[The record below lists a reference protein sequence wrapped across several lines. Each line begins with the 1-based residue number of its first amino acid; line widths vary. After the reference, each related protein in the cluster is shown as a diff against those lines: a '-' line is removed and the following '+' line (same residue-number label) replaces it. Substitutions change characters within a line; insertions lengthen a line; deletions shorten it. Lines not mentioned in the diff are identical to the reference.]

1 MGMKIWSQASEL
13 AAQTPAERNRYVD
26 FLRFISILV
35 VIVGHWLIA
44 TAHYVDGELIPGH
57 LLESSRGTQWLT
69 WLFQVMPIFFIV
81 GGYANA
87 VSLESAKRKGID
99 YAGWL
104 AARLNRLV
112 SPLLLLLVVW
122 AGIAIIMSSTG
133 VKPNVIQY
141 VSQASLIPIWFL
153 AIYIMVVILA
163 PLTYRFWRRYGFA
176 SFWLFVAAAIL
187 VDVAFFVAD
196 IKWLGWSNFFWVW
209 LAVHHLG
216 YAWRDGRMGSARQ
229 LLIYS
234 AMGFA
239 TLWLLVKYG
248 PYPLAMVGSPDEG
261 LSNTSPP
268 KITLLAL
275 GIFQFGLL
283 LALEAP
289 MRRALDNLRLW
300 TATVLI
306 NSMIMTVYLWHI
318 TAMVI
323 VVAFIYMAGGIGLG
337 IEPGTTEWWV
347 SRPVW
352 IAILFI
358 FLLPIALLLSP
369 LERRARKPGSKVPST
384 LRQVSGAMFICLGVA
399 LLARFGFGGG
409 PIPRLD
415 LAAFAMVVAGA
426 GIAGLLPSISLP
438 KIGSINL
445 KMFGIWFLGIA
456 VAYSGYTYFRIS
468 GDLVE
473 KEMACFDGLAEAL
486 DRGVPPELL
495 YQTDYDRLQLLV
507 EQSLV
512 ARSEMLVVSNRLRL
526 NKDQPLASRDLVTL
540 KSGSEYYLNV
550 RKDLY
555 EIANAYECGIDVE
568 DSTLL
573 KYNIDPNLRLKGVM
587 LSLAAAL
594 TLYDNYMLGIM
605 LFDQDDRLRKVL
617 NDPDM
622 GFGLIAN
629 KLAETTL
636 AANSIETRHR
646 ARRAINYYEERKPS
660 IAGVDEDSDFA
671 YLEQLIDSSPSY
683 NFVKKIRVGEIAA
696 NKFVAFERIGEDFL
710 SDTGTEGLDIVS
722 GLFGN
727 TLGMFES
734 RKGKL
739 YGDEEARRKIQE
751 VLQPLDIL
759 LEKTPFRLTDKL
771 IPGHFGHVAIWTGSK
786 SELIDAGVWDNLIV
800 QQYADQVGNQSNP
813 DSKDEQQIIEA
824 LRNGVQLNTLEH
836 FLNVDDFVILRP
848 VFAEGAN
855 DELVKEALIMAFRQL
870 GKQYD
875 FNFDVNTTDKIVC
888 SELAYVSFPSVDWPT
903 AKTLGRHSISP
914 DNVAQLAWNN
924 VPLKLVMFYH
934 DGRLVEEDLQLEKM
948 KELMSL

>member
-1 MGMKIWSQASEL
+1 MKIWSQAGEL
-13 AAQTPAERNRYVD
+13 AAKTPAERNRYVD

-44 TAHYVDGELIPGH
+44 TAYYSDGKLVPGH
-57 LLESSRGTQWLT
+57 LLESSEQTQWLT

-104 AARLNRLV
+104 SARLSRLV

-122 AGIAIIMSSTG
+122 AGIAITMATAG
-133 VKPNVIQY
+133 VNPAVIQY
-141 VSQASLIPIWFL
+141 ASQASLIPIWFL

-163 PLTYRFWRRYGFA
+163 PLTYRLWCRRGFA
-176 SFWLFVAAAIL
+176 SFWLFVAVAVL
-187 VDVAFFVAD
+187 VDVAYFAAD
-196 IKWLGWSNFFWVW
+196 MKWLGWSNFFWVW
-209 LAVHHLG
+209 LAVHQLG
-216 YAWRDGRMGSARQ
+216 YAWRDGRMGSVRQ
-229 LLIYS
+229 LIIYS
-234 AMGFA
+234 ATGFA
-239 TLWLLVKYG
+239 ALWLLIKYG

-275 GIFQFGLL
+275 GVFQFGLL

-289 MRRALDNLRLW
+289 MRRALDNLKLW

-306 NSMIMTVYLWHI
+306 NILIMTVYLWHI

-323 VVAFIYMAGGIGLG
+323 VVALIYMAGGIGLG
-337 IEPGTTEWWV
+337 IEPGTTEWWI

-352 IAILFI
+352 LAVLFV
-358 FLLPIALLLSP
+358 FLLPIAMLVSP
-369 LERRARKPGSKVPST
+369 LERRSRKAGSAIPSAK
-384 LRQVSGAMFICLGVA
+384 RQVSGAVFICLGVA
-399 LLARFGFGGG
+399 LLAKFGFGGG

-415 LAAFAMVVAGA
+415 LASFAMVVGGA
-426 GIAGLLPSISLP
+426 GIAGLLPSVPIP
-438 KIGSINL
+438 KIGSIDL
-445 KMFGIWFLGIA
+445 KVLAFWFLGIA

-468 GDLVE
+468 GVLTE
-473 KEMACFDGLAEAL
+473 KETACFDGLAEAL
-486 DRGVPPELL
+486 ERGVPPGQL
-495 YQTDYDRLQLLV
+495 YQADYDRLQLLV

-526 NKDQPLASRDLVTL
+526 DKDRPLASRDLVTL

-573 KYNIDPNLRLKGVM
+573 RYNIDPALRLKGVM

-594 TLYDNYMLGIM
+594 TLYDNYLLGIM
-605 LFDQDDRLRKVL
+605 LFDQDDRLRRVL

-636 AANSIETRHR
+636 AANSIEKRHR
-646 ARRAINYYEERKPS
+646 ARRAINFYEEQRAS
-660 IAGVDEDSDFA
+660 IEGADEDSDFA
-671 YLEQLIDSSPSY
+671 YLEQLIESSPSY
-683 NFVKKIRVGEIAA
+683 NFVKKIRVGEIAVK
-696 NKFVAFERIGEDFL
+696 KFVAFERIGEDFL

-722 GLFGN
+722 SLFGN
-727 TLGMFES
+727 TMGMFES

-739 YGDEEARRKIQE
+739 HGDDEARRKIQE

-786 SELIDAGVWDNLIV
+786 SELIDAGVWDDLIV
-800 QQYADQVGNQSNP
+800 QQYADQISTDSNP

-848 VFAEGAN
+848 VF
-855 DELVKEALIMAFRQL
+855 DEDSNEELTKEALIMAFRQL
-870 GKQYD
+870 GKKYD

-934 DGRLVEEDLQLEKM
+934 DGQLIEEDVQLEKM
-948 KELMSL
+948 KELMTL